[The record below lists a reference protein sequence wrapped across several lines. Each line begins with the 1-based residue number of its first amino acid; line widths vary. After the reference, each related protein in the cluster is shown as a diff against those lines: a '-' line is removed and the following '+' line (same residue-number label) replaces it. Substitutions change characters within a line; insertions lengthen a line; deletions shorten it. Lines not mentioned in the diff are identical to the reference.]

1 MVRECGKVGQRKD
14 TKYIES
20 DSRKGTWAGI

>member
-1 MVRECGKVGQRKD
+1 MVRGCGKVGQRRD
-14 TKYIES
+14 TKKIES